1 MDWGSIKRSFRS
13 RYGRATGP
21 EKRYPSHPP
30 ARTYEPHSNPPSQAP
45 APSQPP
51 ALDGVR
57 QLPNAP
63 KRGTGVAGPNT
74 KPKLVG
80 PSTHDQTSKPSE
92 TQRAKTQKVVMERA
106 NGAPTQ
112 PKQVKA
118 VNRPQ
123 GERTATHPALPAQ
136 STDDT
141 DDFDLRPQT
150 RKKKSSSL
158 DALSESLFSGGHLD
172 TILHEPQLF
181 ARFTAFL
188 NRYRPP
194 VVPILGRYLEIQK
207 AIKAVEY
214 ANAVAQSLAPLPSE
228 GSSKKDVTA
237 AHIDSSFGE
246 MHQSAFEQLLSEA
259 LPAYVT
265 YNLIKVATEI
275 MVNEITGRST
285 PIMKGL
291 VSECGSHDSTYN

>member
-1 MDWGSIKRSFRS
+1 MDWGSIKRNFRS
-13 RYGRATGP
+13 RYGRATGS

-30 ARTYEPHSNPPSQAP
+30 ARTYEPHSNPPPQAP

-57 QLPNAP
+57 QPPNAP

-74 KPKLVG
+74 KPKLVD
-80 PSTHDQTSKPSE
+80 PSTHDQTSRPSE

-118 VNRPQ
+118 VKRPQ
-123 GERTATHPALPAQ
+123 GTTHPALPAQ

-141 DDFDLRPQT
+141 DDFDLRPQR

-188 NRYRPP
+188 NRYRPQ

-228 GSSKKDVTA
+228 GGSKKGVTA

-246 MHQSAFEQLLSEA
+246 MHQSAFEQLLSDA
-259 LPAYVT
+259 LPAYIT

-291 VSECGSHDSTYN
+291 VSECGSHDSTCN

>member
-1 MDWGSIKRSFRS
+1 MAS
-13 RYGRATGP
+13 
-21 EKRYPSHPP
+21 
-30 ARTYEPHSNPPSQAP
+30 
-45 APSQPP
+45 
-51 ALDGVR
+51 
-57 QLPNAP
+57 
-63 KRGTGVAGPNT
+63 PNT

-80 PSTHDQTSKPSE
+80 PSTHDQTSRPPE
-92 TQRAKTQKVVMERA
+92 TRRAKTQEVVMERA
-106 NGAPTQ
+106 NGAPTR

-123 GERTATHPALPAQ
+123 GERTTTHPALPAQ

-141 DDFDLRPQT
+141 DDFDLRPQP
-150 RKKKSSSL
+150 RKKKKPSSL
-158 DALSESLFSGGHLD
+158 DVLSESLFSGGHLD
-172 TILHEPQLF
+172 TILQEPQLF

-188 NRYRPP
+188 NRYRPQ
-194 VVPILGRYLEIQK
+194 VVPVLVRYLEIQK

-237 AHIDSSFGE
+237 AHIDSSFGA
-246 MHQSAFEQLLSEA
+246 MRQSAFEQLLSEA

-291 VSECGSHDSTYN
+291 VSECGSNDSTYD